1 MSSKDG
7 ILKLWMD
14 ATTNMIDSVNKRTD
28 INHEII
34 SLQQE
39 QIDLLR
45 NTSELLNS
53 RLNNLEKYVEEL
65 KKDKD

>member
-1 MSSKDG
+1 MSNKDE

-14 ATTNMIDSVNKRTD
+14 ATTNMIESVNKRTE

-65 KKDKD
+65 KKDKE

>member
-1 MSSKDG
+1 MSNKDE

-14 ATTNMIDSVNKRTD
+14 ATTNMIESVNKRTE

>member
-1 MSSKDG
+1 MASKDEL
-7 ILKLWMD
+7 LKLWMD
-14 ATTNMIDSVNKRTD
+14 ATTNMIESVNKRTE

-39 QIDLLR
+39 QINLLR

-65 KKDKD
+65 KEDKD